1 MTETFQFKK
10 SSMNGR
16 VFTYFCSLKEFMALS
31 FEIDAEGIP
40 LHATS
45 LADWLIRTEGGWA
58 VVSFVCPKTA
68 NLGHLSLIN
77 QLS

>member
-45 LADWLIRTEGGWA
+45 
-58 VVSFVCPKTA
+58 
-68 NLGHLSLIN
+68 
-77 QLS
+77 